1 MAGAPSAPTMS
12 TPIQHLPA
20 QGGSAG
26 EMPSDPEVLAVLSE
40 MESEVN
46 SARAAHAA
54 SMMPPP
60 VQHLPTRVVMPH
72 GSGGVG
78 VGMGDRSCYYD
89 GAGGMRCGMSGA
101 FNGGIWN
108 QTYAQYALIA
118 AAAALVLFYP
128 ASLEAV
134 YQKIPVARVAELFA
148 ANDKFVRAAMFA
160 LVVYVVLM
168 KLQL

>member
-1 MAGAPSAPTMS
+1 MAGAHSAPTMS

-72 GSGGVG
+72 GGGG
-78 VGMGDRSCYYD
+78 GGGGADPSCYYD

-101 FNGGIWN
+101 FNSGLWN
-108 QTYAQYALIA
+108 QAYAQYALIA

>member
-1 MAGAPSAPTMS
+1 MAGVPPTTMS

-20 QGGSAG
+20 QGGSTG

-72 GSGGVG
+72 GGG
-78 VGMGDRSCYYD
+78 DPSCYYD
-89 GAGGMRCGMSGA
+89 GAGGMRCGAFASG
-101 FNGGIWN
+101 GLWN
-108 QTYAQYALIA
+108 QVYAQYALIA

-128 ASLEAV
+128 ASLDAV
-134 YQKIPVARVAELFA
+134 YQKIPVARITELFV